1 MTQEACRVP
10 QGILL
15 EMFGV
20 FIIYPYLCP
29 QKNKKTGRINMSTT
43 ALSGLLEYLYSTL
56 SISNMRW
63 VGEHLI
69 EHAKKEEV
77 AQLRPYTMEEIHERL
92 DQSRREVLAG
102 LSQDSEEMF
111 RELEEEFAR
120 EENLLMDEA
129 V

>member
-1 MTQEACRVP
+1 MIFVRRFKTN
-10 QGILL
+10 
-15 EMFGV
+15 
-20 FIIYPYLCP
+20 PYLCP
-29 QKNKKTGRINMSTT
+29 QKNKKTGRI
-43 ALSGLLEYLYSTL
+43 
-56 SISNMRW
+56 W